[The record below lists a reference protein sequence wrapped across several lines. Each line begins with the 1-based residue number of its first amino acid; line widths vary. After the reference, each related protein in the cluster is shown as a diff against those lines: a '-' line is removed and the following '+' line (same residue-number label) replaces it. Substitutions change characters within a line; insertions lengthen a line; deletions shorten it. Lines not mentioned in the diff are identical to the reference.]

1 MKFFNSQSEISILKV
16 FRANTQNKIDG
27 TTMGEIPFVTVSN
40 YSIFGG
46 SDFSES
52 HVKQPG
58 FVERLKLLILSDYKD
73 GVGNF
78 LLWKHGV

>member
-1 MKFFNSQSEISILKV
+1 MSVL
-16 FRANTQNKIDG
+16 
-27 TTMGEIPFVTVSN
+27 N

-58 FVERLKLLILSDYKD
+58 FVERLQLLILSDNKD

>member
-1 MKFFNSQSEISILKV
+1 M
-16 FRANTQNKIDG
+16 
-27 TTMGEIPFVTVSN
+27 TVLN